1 MHTRKR
7 SNSFKGQ
14 GTPFCS
20 QSSRLTLESYRVS
33 TAWSM
38 SPTQC
43 IPKRLVVGV
52 SARTHTQPFTL
63 RKCVESCPR
72 KGEFIT
78 MDIWETLGLALVSIC
93 VFVVLHMAIFLLVR
107 WMYPP
112 TVMPAPMVLP
122 AAAPTPAPV
131 AAPPPAPPAL
141 PAEPPLP
148 EYYTQ
153 PAKKEN
159 AEANSV
165 TVPMAPSSQEGATN
179 IADL

>member
-1 MHTRKR
+1 
-7 SNSFKGQ
+7 
-14 GTPFCS
+14 
-20 QSSRLTLESYRVS
+20 
-33 TAWSM
+33 
-38 SPTQC
+38 
-43 IPKRLVVGV
+43 
-52 SARTHTQPFTL
+52 
-63 RKCVESCPR
+63 
-72 KGEFIT
+72 
-78 MDIWETLGLALVSIC
+78 MDIWETLGLAFGSVC

-122 AAAPTPAPV
+122 TPAP
-131 AAPPPAPPAL
+131 AFAPAPAPPPTVVAPPP

-153 PAKKEN
+153 PVKKEN

-165 TVPMAPSSQEGATN
+165 TLPMAPSSQEGATN

>member
-1 MHTRKR
+1 M
-7 SNSFKGQ
+7 N
-14 GTPFCS
+14 
-20 QSSRLTLESYRVS
+20 VWD
-33 TAWSM
+33 A
-38 SPTQC
+38 
-43 IPKRLVVGV
+43 I
-52 SARTHTQPFTL
+52 
-63 RKCVESCPR
+63 
-72 KGEFIT
+72 
-78 MDIWETLGLALVSIC
+78 GLAFGSVC

-122 AAAPTPAPV
+122 TPAPAFAPAPPPPPTM
-131 AAPPPAPPAL
+131 AAPPP

-165 TVPMAPSSQEGATN
+165 TLPMAPPSQEGATN
-179 IADL
+179 LADL